1 MKLLDENIL
10 KILLNRFPF
19 NNKKYYNN
27 QTSDSNILFTN
38 NPKFYILKPKGKKSY
53 LWFTYYE
60 KKFLTLLIFINN
72 FNALNDK
79 ANEFYEINID
89 YDNTLCYNNELEY
102 EVYSYDDEI

>member
-38 NPKFYILKPKGKKSY
+38 NPKFYILKPKGKKAIY
-53 LWFTYYE
+53 GLPIM
-60 KKFLTLLIFINN
+60 KKIFNFIN
-72 FNALNDK
+72 
-79 ANEFYEINID
+79 FYK
-89 YDNTLCYNNELEY
+89 
-102 EVYSYDDEI
+102 